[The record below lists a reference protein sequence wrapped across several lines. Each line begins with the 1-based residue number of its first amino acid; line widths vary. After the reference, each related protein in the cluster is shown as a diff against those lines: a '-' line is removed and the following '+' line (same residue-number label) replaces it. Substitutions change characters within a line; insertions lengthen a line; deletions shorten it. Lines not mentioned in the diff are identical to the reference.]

1 MNNIISPYSSKRC
14 VYPCEKIDQIH
25 YFKKNSKI
33 LKRIGH
39 RLELVDNVEKLNAK
53 PLKFGEISFSRLN
66 FRHLNPITDGIDFLK
81 EFRSLNS
88 PRNSKNEVFGSD
100 VSFSGESVNFS
111 MKKFQSWVD
120 SVKFILLYSF
130 LISLLVLIA
139 YLILIWIGG
148 KMTKEMLCNIWSRF
162 KIFFWGGCFKRC
174 KMVKCEIPKILKRNK
189 KRKRIEKISDL
200 DDLIEMVEFKKS
212 KLITL
217 ETAAKSSQTEHE
229 LVSEIKEKLSKNS
242 KFSNDYDSILP
253 SSLQEYKS
261 LENKYQNGSNDP
273 LVYKSVLK
281 TKI

>member
-1 MNNIISPYSSKRC
+1 
-14 VYPCEKIDQIH
+14 
-25 YFKKNSKI
+25 
-33 LKRIGH
+33 
-39 RLELVDNVEKLNAK
+39 
-53 PLKFGEISFSRLN
+53 
-66 FRHLNPITDGIDFLK
+66 
-81 EFRSLNS
+81 
-88 PRNSKNEVFGSD
+88 
-100 VSFSGESVNFS
+100 
-111 MKKFQSWVD
+111 
-120 SVKFILLYSF
+120 
-130 LISLLVLIA
+130 
-139 YLILIWIGG
+139 
-148 KMTKEMLCNIWSRF
+148 
-162 KIFFWGGCFKRC
+162 
-174 KMVKCEIPKILKRNK
+174 MVKCEIPKILKRNK